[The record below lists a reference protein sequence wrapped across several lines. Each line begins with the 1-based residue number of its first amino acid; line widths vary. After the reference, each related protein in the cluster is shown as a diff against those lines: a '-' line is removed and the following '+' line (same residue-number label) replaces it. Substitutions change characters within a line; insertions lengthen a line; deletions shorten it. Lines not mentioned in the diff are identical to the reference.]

1 MDVGGFRSRLWRYI
15 KAPLLHRQ
23 GRPLGVLLVAEKSD
37 GLRRKVVD
45 TLRARCYET
54 LEASNGA
61 EAVRI
66 GASYLGEID
75 LLLTD
80 VQLTDFSGWDLAEI
94 LRLDHPRLKVLFLSP
109 AERVARP
116 SLSWQVLRFA
126 RLGGT
131 HSGPAVPQA
140 VLDEIASIPGG
151 A

>member
-15 KAPLLHRQ
+15 KATLLHRQ
-23 GRPLGVLLVAEKSD
+23 GRPLGVVLVAEKSD
-37 GLRRKVVD
+37 ALRRKVVD

-109 AERVARP
+109 AERAPVFRLARERALQTP
-116 SLSWQVLRFA
+116 SHTGR
-126 RLGGT
+126 T
-131 HSGPAVPQA
+131 NP
-140 VLDEIASIPGG
+140 PGDRMTG
-151 A
+151 H